1 MFFADFDSLL
11 VHNLGVYV
19 VVHIFH
25 DQREVVD
32 GLRSV
37 KMPAPGDLLARFQ
50 LLLVEVLRVIEFPD
64 FAKLIVKIEKLRC

>member
-1 MFFADFDSLL
+1 MFFADFDRLL
-11 VHNLGVYV
+11 VHNLSVYV
-19 VVHIFH
+19 VVHVFH